1 MRFLLVTVAVTI
13 AHIPSTCCRSI
24 YIASVAAAAGLPRPV
39 FLTQWNHRLWAVKAA
54 SRGYVA
60 CRYPGGDTGD
70 STGVFQAAYPNATWM
85 KIYRR
90 AWLGSRA
97 LDYMLTRSDVNPS
110 IVRPHRLNWEQ
121 GSCLRCSHN
130 LHLHSPVCQQVSITG
145 HSRNG
150 KQSLIAAAF
159 DERITAVVGSS
170 WHAHRFTHPLQQPA
184 VSGRNS
190 WCDSWLFLPYLSCR
204 AA

>member
-1 MRFLLVTVAVTI
+1 
-13 AHIPSTCCRSI
+13 
-24 YIASVAAAAGLPRPV
+24 
-39 FLTQWNHRLWAVKAA
+39 
-54 SRGYVA
+54 
-60 CRYPGGDTGD
+60 
-70 STGVFQAAYPNATWM
+70 M

-170 WHAHRFTHPLQQPA
+170 PGMPIASPIRFSSPQYQGETLGATAGCSSRIFHVERLSGFGTVHHTDPSLPPA
-184 VSGRNS
+184 TFIFIPSR
-190 WCDSWLFLPYLSCR
+190 DSLTAACR
-204 AA
+204 AACSVYECRSGMVETLVGRVSWARE